1 MKTLTAHTLE
11 SVFDLR
17 APSVSD
23 KAIDAIELTDEEL
36 GKATGSC
43 FGGFG
48 GWGGGFGGWGGFGG
62 FGCGCCFIPI
72 CCDFCSFGGW
82 GGGFGGWGW

>member
-36 GKATGSC
+36 EKATGSC

-48 GWGGGFGGWGGFGG
+48 GWGGGFGGWG
-62 FGCGCCFIPI
+62 CGCCCIPI
-72 CCDFCSFGGW
+72 CCFDCCSCCCGGW
-82 GGGFGGWGW
+82 GGFGGWGW

>member
-11 SVFDLR
+11 NVFDLR
-17 APSVSD
+17 TLSVSE

-36 GKATGSC
+36 GRATGSC

-48 GWGGGFGGWGGFGG
+48 GWGGGFGGWG
-62 FGCGCCFIPI
+62 CGCFIPI
-72 CCDFCSFGGW
+72 CCDFCDFGGW
-82 GGGFGGWGW
+82 GGGFGGFGGGWGW